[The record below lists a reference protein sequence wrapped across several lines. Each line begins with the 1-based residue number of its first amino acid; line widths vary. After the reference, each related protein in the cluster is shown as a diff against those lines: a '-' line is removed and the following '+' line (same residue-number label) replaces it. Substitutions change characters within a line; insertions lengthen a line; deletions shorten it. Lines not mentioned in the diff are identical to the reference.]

1 MAFNFTAPR
10 KSLLTRVLLGG
21 AVIYIFHTLFFSSN
35 TQPHEIVAHNVLDR
49 VTNADRTLD
58 VQRHKFLQARLG
70 RDERPDLLSN
80 WVGDGA
86 LDFWQR
92 FQLPFMQGKQT
103 AHVDDQ
109 LVRSAID
116 DLLSLNGWVAAACP
130 TLIRPFGQNKRED
143 NYEDLA
149 RQGHLYYIAIVV
161 HSADHF
167 LVDQLAV
174 IVQMARRLGPSSL
187 FVSILDYGSTDSTT
201 TLLDLCESVLILTGV
216 PFRIRTVPGMT
227 HDPAAAYYPLEE
239 AYTRNLVLE
248 PLQEL
253 YEKRRIVFHRVV
265 WLKGFTCPND
275 ILETIKVSQANNA
288 AMVCGMDWAEHNG
301 FFIFSDRWRTRDMD
315 GDQFRQSKSS
325 ASSASGPP
333 RDAIGAKRYAA
344 HLPFQVFCCESGTH
358 IVDPAQSYYRGITYR
373 SSFNFHNLSTSESAP
388 NWDPEGPCM
397 DSSQAWFCR
406 DLWVQA
412 AKDGVSRDGRERIP
426 EVYPVENDPPQPD
439 KPGVSKRQEGAP
451 AAKAPEA
458 PAKEDPAKK
467 DPPPPGRPEKASPDS
482 DADAGSDF
490 DALSGP
496 SPPPVNTPPPPI
508 PNSAYQPARVLINP
522 RCVTT
527 YAGVSHTKLA
537 SDLFG
542 LDDDHDSGAPRHDH
556 DKQAKY
562 VLDDWMGAPAAFVC
576 QEQRQTGG
584 RKATKTQRRLGF
596 AIHAALEQMG

>member
-21 AVIYIFHTLFFSSN
+21 AVVYIFHTIFFSSS

-70 RDERPDLLSN
+70 RDERPDLMSD
-80 WVGDGA
+80 WVSDGA

-201 TLLDLCESVLILTGV
+201 TLLDLCEAVLILTGV

-333 RDAIGAKRYAA
+333 RDAVGAKRYAA

-373 SSFNFHNLSTSESAP
+373 SSTSFHNLSTSESAP
-388 NWDPEGPCM
+388 NWDPEGSCM

-406 DLWVQA
+406 DLWVQG
-412 AKDGVSRDGRERIP
+412 AKDGVSRDGRQRIP
-426 EVYPVENDPPQPD
+426 EVYPVENDPPQPNHA
-439 KPGVSKRQEGAP
+439 GVNKRQEPAP
-451 AAKAPEA
+451 AANAPEA
-458 PAKEDPAKK
+458 AANKPAKK
-467 DPPPPGRPEKASPDS
+467 DPPPPGRPDKANPDS
-482 DADAGSDF
+482 DADAGSDY
-490 DALSGP
+490 DAVSGP

-508 PNSAYQPARVLINP
+508 PNSAYQPARILINP

-527 YAGVSHTKLA
+527 YAGVSHAKLA
-537 SDLFG
+537 ADLFG
-542 LDDDHDSGAPRHDH
+542 EDDDKDSGAPRHDH
-556 DKQAKY
+556 DKLAKY

-596 AIHAALEQMG
+596 AIHASLEQMG